1 MFFRRFIVWAM
12 ISTFLFVRVS
22 VFAQSAHDEG
32 IAAGNAANPVIKST
46 VNTPS
51 ATAVVP
57 GYTTTPPETAYAGKA
72 SFGADVN
79 AKLAACASTPTAPT
93 CQALKNAI
101 ASANTPRPA
110 IGPGDPA
117 VMAATQ
123 IARNPSTDL
132 GSLAA
137 YYSGCVTTDVTS
149 PPTTVTRNCARY
161 VGVGSYMC
169 SNQLTVGIARS
180 TSCSPGEWFAHA
192 SSGSTGLDAQC
203 LPDRPDTIQHFRVTA
218 SGNPLAFFD
227 VDMTTPVT
235 FPQKVAVIAT
245 SYSWMTSTTIET
257 AVWVADKSCAVS
269 TCTLTVMIADSVRE
283 FCTGS
288 GDSGFNCTIEKPF
301 LEVLAACPAGTQS
314 GDNLQAQN
322 CSGSGDGWSCTY
334 GTLDA
339 KTCYAPSGDILATD
353 TTGTFTSPFWSA
365 SSTRSVVGWAP
376 NPAYGPI
383 PQMKLTYTKPV
394 TTATA
399 TDTWNNQCPTLPDG
413 GRCNVASP
421 PRCVDGPATKVID
434 GVSVTRDCWEYQSSM
449 SCSSTTTAD
458 QCAPLV
464 AAGCSPLSSTCV
476 QTNPTTGSCEVFSD
490 QYSCSVPG
498 ETTTTATNCPTNVF
512 CMGTN
517 CFNIGYTND
526 ADFGRSMSMLEA
538 TREAGIY
545 LDSDRMQVFKGEANH
560 CRDKFLNNCCYTDGA
575 GKGMT
580 NQSVFG
586 SGTRLVYDI
595 LMNSENREFV
605 MAGMSALLTGSGFS
619 GTFSSYGFTIAVN
632 GAALPSGSTVVYA
645 SSTTAGEGVV
655 IAFDPW
661 TLVIAVIIYVII
673 SMMSCNEE
681 EARLAL
687 KEGAKLCHSIGTY
700 CSSCIKIFGSCVSCI
715 EETTTKCCFN
725 SMIARIVN
733 EQGRVQIGKGWG
745 GAENPDCSGFT
756 VAQLQTLDF
765 AKMDLSEF
773 YASLVPKSP
782 DLGAIQTNN
791 ASRVPT
797 CYFGQGKC

>member
-1 MFFRRFIVWAM
+1 MFFKRLVVWVMVYA
-12 ISTFLFVRVS
+12 FLVVRVS

-32 IAAGNAANPVIKST
+32 IAAGNAANPVIKGT
-46 VNTPS
+46 INTPS
-51 ATAVVP
+51 ATGVVP

-79 AKLAACASTPTAPT
+79 AKLAACASTPTDPT

-110 IGPGDPA
+110 ISPADPS
-117 VMAATQ
+117 VVAARA

-137 YYSGCVTTDVTS
+137 YYSGCVTSDVTS
-149 PPTTVTRNCARY
+149 PPTTVTRDCARY

-169 SNQLTVGIARS
+169 SNLLTVGVSRT
-180 TSCSPGEWFAHA
+180 TSCSPGDWFAHA
-192 SSGSTGLDAQC
+192 ASGSTGLDAQC
-203 LPDRPDTIQHFRVTA
+203 LPDRPETAQHFRVTS

-227 VDMTTPVT
+227 VDMTAPVV
-235 FPQKVAVIAT
+235 FPQIVAVLGT
-245 SYSWMTSTTIET
+245 SYSWMSSTEIQT
-257 AVWVADKSCAVS
+257 AVWVADRSCAGS
-269 TCTLTVMIADSVRE
+269 TCTLTAMIADSVRE
-283 FCTGS
+283 TCTGTADSGFTCTTEKPFLEVYSACPSGTQSGDKLQTETCTGS
-288 GDSGFNCTIEKPF
+288 GDS
-301 LEVLAACPAGTQS
+301 V
-314 GDNLQAQN
+314 
-322 CSGSGDGWSCTY
+322 SCTY
-334 GTLDA
+334 GTLDV
-339 KTCYAPSGDILATD
+339 KTCYAPSGPIAATD
-353 TTGTFTSPFWSA
+353 TTGMFTSPFWSA
-365 SSTRSVVGWAP
+365 SSTRAVVGWAP

-383 PQMKLTYTKPV
+383 PQMKLTYTKPA
-394 TTATA
+394 TTATTA
-399 TDTWNNQCPTLPDG
+399 DTWNDQCPTLASS
-413 GRCNVASP
+413 GRCAVASP
-421 PRCVDGPATKVID
+421 PRCIDGPSTKVID
-434 GVSVTRDCWEYQSSM
+434 GVSVYRDCWEYQSSM
-449 SCSSTTTAD
+449 SCTDTVTSD

-464 AAGCSPLSSTCV
+464 AAGCTPLSSTCK

-490 QYSCSVPG
+490 QYSCSMPA

-538 TREAGIY
+538 AREAGVY
-545 LDSDRMQVFKGEANH
+545 LDKDRMQVFKGEANH
-560 CRDKFLNNCCYTDGA
+560 CRDKLLNNCCYTDGA

-605 MAGMSALLTGSGFS
+605 MAGMSALLSGAGFS

-632 GAALPSGSTVVYA
+632 GAALPSGSTVLYA
-645 SSTTAGEGVV
+645 SSSTAGEGVV
-655 IAFDPW
+655 VAFDPW

-700 CSSCIKIFGSCVSCI
+700 CSSCIKILGHCVSCI
-715 EETTTKCCFN
+715 EHTTTKCCFN
-725 SMIARIVN
+725 SMLARIVN
-733 EQGRVQIGKGWG
+733 EQGRIQVGKGWG
-745 GAENPDCSGFT
+745 GPEGPDCSGFSI
-756 VAQLQTLDF
+756 AQLQSLDF
-765 AKMDLSEF
+765 AAMDLSEF
-773 YASLVPKSP
+773 YASLVPKTP
-782 DLGAIQTNN
+782 DLGAIQTTNTG
-791 ASRVPT
+791 RVPT